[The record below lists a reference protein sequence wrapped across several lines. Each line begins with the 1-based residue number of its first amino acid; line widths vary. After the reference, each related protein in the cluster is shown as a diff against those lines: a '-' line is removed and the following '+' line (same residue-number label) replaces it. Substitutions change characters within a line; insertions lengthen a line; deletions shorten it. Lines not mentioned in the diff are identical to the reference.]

1 MCSLANYTDIF
12 KHLLPIFHRYKV
24 GVTSDEKVIY
34 WQHDV
39 EGKCRAGKV
48 MKYHENGHRVKEFG
62 ARWIHSTLRLPDFN
76 LSQVPFGLHLLPS
89 HPLNATVAVV
99 KSEKTALLAATY
111 NVRHLNG
118 DLKLPL
124 FIATGGTGNL
134 VNTLRYLKGRKVVLF
149 PDEDQT
155 IEWARIASRH
165 RSWFRSITID
175 STVRQAVAAGLLPP
189 KSDYGDLIEAMR

>member
-62 ARWIHSTLRLPDFN
+62 ARWIHSTLQLPDFN

-99 KSEKTALLAATY
+99 ESEKTARLAATY

-118 DLKLPL
+118 DGFAGPDWSVRISLANLDRKSYLR
-124 FIATGGTGNL
+124 IGTA
-134 VNTLRYLKGRKVVLF
+134 
-149 PDEDQT
+149 
-155 IEWARIASRH
+155 I
-165 RSWFRSITID
+165 RSILNEYH
-175 STVRQAVAAGLLPP
+175 SEFRNGG
-189 KSDYGDLIEAMR
+189 KSDDNKIS